1 MVDGKK
7 QELIANR
14 SWRIARIL
22 IDHKPYANAHFFG
35 RETNDASRSRY
46 DVP

>member
-1 MVDGKK
+1 MVHGKK

-14 SWRIARIL
+14 SWRIARMLSTIS
-22 IDHKPYANAHFFG
+22 HTPYALFFG
-35 RETNDASRSRY
+35 RATNGASERY